1 MGRLSGSVASPRRV
15 TSESGDSLSLYSV
28 WRSALV
34 LTGGAAAIQV
44 LGIVRELFLATQIG
58 ASAHLDALLIALS
71 LPAAL
76 PSVLTSGTATALVPA
91 YLEARQAAGVAEARR
106 LAGTVLIWVS
116 IGGAGIWVALTAF
129 AGFAVALTGP
139 GLSAAGRVEAVSF
152 LQLLAPIAFVT
163 SISPIL
169 FAVCQAEGRFVAMSA
184 ASFAGAATT
193 LATMVILWDSIG
205 LYGLAIGLLAGPIVN
220 VTILLGSM
228 MRASLVPLPGLRSR
242 GRLGPFVRH
251 AAPLTF
257 GAAIL
262 QLNVVIDRAVA
273 SLVGPGAVSVLR
285 YADVLVRVPIGAIG
299 PAWGSAIYPA
309 LVRSTLGGAADRLAL
324 DAQRAI
330 RFTTAVFVPVAML
343 TAAVAPLAVKLAY
356 GRGAFSVDALYA
368 TAGAVAAFAPLLLLL
383 MVQPVLVG
391 AHNARR
397 HGRLLATGAS
407 MNVIL
412 NSILDIVLGISFGVI
427 GVALSS
433 SITVALVLAFFA
445 WRLSISEADF
455 TLRPIAATIGLAIVA
470 SAPVTIVAALV
481 CWTGLA
487 PSGVVPG
494 IAVLLGIAV
503 LGVIGYVFAAT
514 WLGMEEPRTLARRA
528 FGRLFRGRMTG
539 GAD

>member
-1 MGRLSGSVASPRRV
+1 
-15 TSESGDSLSLYSV
+15 
-28 WRSALV
+28 
-34 LTGGAAAIQV
+34 
-44 LGIVRELFLATQIG
+44 
-58 ASAHLDALLIALS
+58 
-71 LPAAL
+71 
-76 PSVLTSGTATALVPA
+76 
-91 YLEARQAAGVAEARR
+91 
-106 LAGTVLIWVS
+106 
-116 IGGAGIWVALTAF
+116 
-129 AGFAVALTGP
+129 VALTGP
-139 GLSAAGRVEAVSF
+139 GLSAAGRAEAVSF

-184 ASFAGAATT
+184 ANFAGAATT
-193 LATMVILWDSIG
+193 LATMIILWDSFG
-205 LYGLAIGLLAGPIVN
+205 LYGLAIGLLAGPIVIL
-220 VTILLGSM
+220 TILLGSM
-228 MRASLVPLPGLRSR
+228 MRASLAPLPGLRPR

-309 LVRSTLGGAADRLAL
+309 LVRSTLVGVADRLAL

-330 RFTTAVFVPVAML
+330 RFTMVVFVPVAML
-343 TAAVAPLAVKLAY
+343 TAAVAPLAVNLAY
-356 GRGAFSVDALYA
+356 GRGAFSVDALNA

-397 HGRLLATGAS
+397 HGRLLATGAT
-407 MNVIL
+407 MNVVL
-412 NSILDIVLGISFGVI
+412 NWVLDIVLGFSFGVI

-455 TLRPIAATIGLAIVA
+455 TLRPIAATMGLAIVA
-470 SAPVTIVAALV
+470 IAPVTIAAALV

-494 IAVLLGIAV
+494 IAVLLGI
-503 LGVIGYVFAAT
+503 GVVGGIGYVIAAT
-514 WLGMEEPRTLARRA
+514 WLGMEEPRTLVRRA
-528 FGRLFRGRMTG
+528 VGRLFRGRLTG
-539 GAD
+539 GA

>member
-1 MGRLSGSVASPRRV
+1 M
-15 TSESGDSLSLYSV
+15 TSESSDSLSLYSV
-28 WRSALV
+28 WRSALI

-58 ASAHLDALLIALS
+58 ASVHLDALLIALS

-76 PSVLTSGTATALVPA
+76 PGVLTSGTATALVPA
-91 YLEARQAAGVAEARR
+91 YLETRQAAGVEEARR

-116 IGGAGIWVALTAF
+116 IGGAGIWVVLTAF

-139 GLSAAGRVEAVSF
+139 GLSAAGRAEAVSF

-169 FAVCQAEGRFVAMSA
+169 SAVCQAEGRFVAMSA

-193 LATMVILWDSIG
+193 LATMLLLWDSIG

-220 VTILLGSM
+220 LTILLGSM
-228 MRASLVPLPGLRSR
+228 MRASLAPLPALRPG

-262 QLNVVIDRAVA
+262 QLNIVTDRAVA
-273 SLVGPGAVSVLR
+273 SLFGPGAVSVLR

-299 PAWGSAIYPA
+299 PALGSAIYPA
-309 LVRSTLGGAADRLAL
+309 LVRSTLGGVTDSLAL
-324 DAQRAI
+324 DTQRAL
-330 RFTTAVFVPVAML
+330 RFATAVFVPVAML

-383 MVQPVLVG
+383 MIQPVLVG
-391 AHNARR
+391 AHNAVR
-397 HGRLLATGAS
+397 HGRLLATGATV
-407 MNVIL
+407 NVVL
-412 NSILDIVLGISFGVI
+412 NFILDIVLGISLGVI

-433 SITVALVLAFFA
+433 SITVAVVLGFFT
-445 WRLSISEADF
+445 WRLSISEAAF
-455 TLRPIAATIGLAIVA
+455 SLSPIARTLGLAMVA
-470 SAPVTIVAALV
+470 SAPVTIVAALL

-487 PSGVVPG
+487 PSGVIPG
-494 IAVLLGIAV
+494 IAALLGIGV
-503 LGVIGYVFAAT
+503 LGAIGYLFTAT
-514 WLGMEEPRTLARRA
+514 WLGMEEPRILVRLAV
-528 FGRLFRGRMTG
+528 GRLFRGRPTG
-539 GAD
+539 DAE

>member
-1 MGRLSGSVASPRRV
+1 V
-15 TSESGDSLSLYSV
+15 TSESSDSLSLYSV
-28 WRSALV
+28 WRSALI

-58 ASAHLDALLIALS
+58 ASVQLDALLIAWS

-91 YLEARQAAGVAEARR
+91 YLETRQAAGVVEARR

-116 IGGAGIWVALTAF
+116 IGGAGIWAVLAAF

-139 GLSAAGRVEAVSF
+139 GLSAAGRAEAVSF
-152 LQLLAPIAFVT
+152 LQLLAPIGFVT
-163 SISPIL
+163 SMSPIL
-169 FAVCQAEGRFVAMSA
+169 FAVCQAEGRFVAMSV

-193 LATMVILWDSIG
+193 VVTMVILWDSVG

-228 MRASLVPLPGLRSR
+228 LRASIAPLPGLRPR
-242 GRLGPFVRH
+242 GRLGPFIRH

-262 QLNVVIDRAVA
+262 QFNVVIDRAVA

-309 LVRSTLGGAADRLAL
+309 LVRSTLGGVTDRLAL

-356 GRGAFSVDALYA
+356 GRGAFSDDALLA
-368 TAGAVAAFAPLLLLL
+368 TAGAVAVFAPLLVLL

-397 HGRLLATGAS
+397 HGRLLAIGAS
-407 MNVIL
+407 MNVVL
-412 NSILDIVLGISFGVI
+412 NCILDVVLGISLGVI

-433 SITVALVLAFFA
+433 SISVAVVLAFFA
-445 WRLSISEADF
+445 WRLSISEPDF
-455 TLRPIAATIGLAIVA
+455 TLRPIVATTGLAILA
-470 SAPVTIVAALV
+470 SAPVTIAAALV
-481 CWTGLA
+481 CWTGLI
-487 PSGVVPG
+487 PSGLLPG
-494 IAVLLGIAV
+494 IALLLGIGV
-503 LGVIGYVFAAT
+503 LGVIGYLLAAN
-514 WLGMEEPRTLARRA
+514 WLGMEEPRALARRVV
-528 FGRLFRGRMTG
+528 GRLFRGRLTG
-539 GAD
+539 HAE